1 MRQTEVVEFKLGPR
15 VPCRIEADPPYT
27 VSWYERDTI
36 VEHTGDRVTI
46 TTKGKLHVKML
57 SKGYTRLGSQASE
70 GEGSMWMTTGFKR
83 DKPWSDE
90 EVPVVGGVLNDLLA
104 GKMKDETVVIKS
116 MKASSLTTSHHPID
130 TPPTLCNVDNA
141 LPELPAPVLSIKNAI
156 DDLGCFDFWMDDDK
170 VKALVNDNA
179 FGKALA
185 PMNVS
190 LGKESDGRWRLT
202 RA

>member
-1 MRQTEVVEFKLGPR
+1 MKQTEVVEFKLGPR

-57 SKGYTRLGSQASE
+57 SKGYTRLGSQVSE

-83 DKPWSDE
+83 DKPWPDE
-90 EVPVVGGVLNDLLA
+90 EAPVVGGVLNDLLA
-104 GKMKDETVVIKS
+104 GKLDEPPVVEAVTVPVVETVAK
-116 MKASSLTTSHHPID
+116 
-130 TPPTLCNVDNA
+130 
-141 LPELPAPVLSIKNAI
+141 PELPAPVLSIKNAI

>member
-1 MRQTEVVEFKLGPR
+1 MRKTEVVEFKLGPR

-36 VEHTGDRVTI
+36 VEHNGERLTI
-46 TTKGKLHVKML
+46 TTKGKLHVKLL

-83 DKPWSDE
+83 DKPWSE
-90 EVPVVGGVLNDLLA
+90 EEAPVIGGILNDLLA
-104 GKMKDETVVIKS
+104 GKIKDET
-116 MKASSLTTSHHPID
+116 PE
-130 TPPTLCNVDNA
+130 PPPPPPPA
-141 LPELPAPVLSIKNAI
+141 KEPEPELPAPVLSIKNAI
-156 DDLGCFDFWMDDDK
+156 DDLGCFDFWMDDEK
-170 VKALVNDNA
+170 VRKLVDDNA

-185 PMNVS
+185 PMLVQ

-202 RA
+202 RG

>member
-1 MRQTEVVEFKLGPR
+1 MRKTEVVEFKLGPR

-36 VEHTGDRVTI
+36 VEHTGDRLTI
-46 TTKGKLHVKML
+46 TTKGKLHIKML

-83 DKPWSDE
+83 DKPWPDE
-90 EVPVVGGVLNDLLA
+90 EETPVVGGILNDLLA
-104 GKMKDETVVIKS
+104 GKIKEIPPEMVTVS
-116 MKASSLTTSHHPID
+116 AEEKAQLDRLVEIAKEAT
-130 TPPTLCNVDNA
+130 

-156 DDLGCFDFWMDDDK
+156 DDLGCFDFWMDDEK
-170 VKALVNDNA
+170 VRKLVDDNA

-185 PMNVS
+185 PMLVN
-190 LGKESDGRWRLT
+190 LGRESDGRWRLT